1 MAQATTLKPRTFT
14 LGTAPARAIGA
25 VILAITVIVG
35 IQVLPSFTQ
44 ADTVQPRSE
53 AVLESGRAWQRQY
66 EQMSGLEAMRQR
78 HDEAVVQ
85 SGRDWERQQKQ
96 MRGE

>member
-1 MAQATTLKPRTFT
+1 MAQATTIRPRAFT
-14 LGTAPARAIGA
+14 LGTAPALAIAA

-35 IQVLPSFTQ
+35 IQLLPSFPQ

-53 AVLESGRAWQRQY
+53 AVLESGRAWQLQY
-66 EQMSGLEAMRQR
+66 EQMSGLEARR
-78 HDEAVVQ
+78 ERNDEAALQ
-85 SGRDWERQQKQ
+85 SGRDWELQQKQ